1 MVEKDITF
9 ALQKKLFVDLI
20 YNNRNLHL

>member
-9 ALQKKLFVDLI
+9 ALQKKLFVGLI